1 MEQCYL
7 MPGQERCEKI
17 KDANGVPKISYSYR
31 SLQGGVFPLCE
42 PQCGG
47 GPEPLR
53 GLACDPGPLLPQ
65 LTHGN
70 KRIFCKE
77 SCSRCTGGSGSLFVC
92 GRKTAIQTKKKSE
105 NLAKLWAIVPGENN
119 IRWGE
124 LTTFLIPGIMK
135 HDIMGIC

>member
-1 MEQCYL
+1 M
-7 MPGQERCEKI
+7 
-17 KDANGVPKISYSYR
+17 
-31 SLQGGVFPLCE
+31 
-42 PQCGG
+42 
-47 GPEPLR
+47 R

-119 IRWGE
+119 ISWGE
-124 LTTFLIPGIMK
+124 LTTFLIPGIIK
-135 HDIMGIC
+135 CDIVKICQN

>member
-17 KDANGVPKISYSYR
+17 KDANGVPKVSY
-31 SLQGGVFPLCE
+31 
-42 PQCGG
+42 
-47 GPEPLR
+47 
-53 GLACDPGPLLPQ
+53 
-65 LTHGN
+65 
-70 KRIFCKE
+70 

-105 NLAKLWAIVPGENN
+105 NLAKLWAIVPGENT

-124 LTTFLIPGIMK
+124 LTTFLIPGIIK
-135 HDIMGIC
+135 HDIVKICQNLKNNAGKRFQHHRKGASGNGRTVYAVH

>member
-17 KDANGVPKISYSYR
+17 KDANGVPKVSYSYR
-31 SLQGGVFPLCE
+31 SLQGAFFHCV
-42 PQCGG
+42 
-47 GPEPLR
+47 
-53 GLACDPGPLLPQ
+53 
-65 LTHGN
+65 
-70 KRIFCKE
+70 
-77 SCSRCTGGSGSLFVC
+77 STGGSGSLFVC

-124 LTTFLIPGIMK
+124 LTTFLIPGIIK
-135 HDIMGIC
+135 HDIVKICQNLKNNAGKRFQHHRKGASGNGRTVYAVH

>member
-7 MPGQERCEKI
+7 MPGQERCERF
-17 KDANGVPKISYSYR
+17 KDANGVPRVHYSYR
-31 SLQGGVFPLCE
+31 SLH
-42 PQCGG
+42 
-47 GPEPLR
+47 EPLR

-92 GRKTAIQTKKKSE
+92 GRKTAIQTKKEK
-105 NLAKLWAIVPGENN
+105 
-119 IRWGE
+119 
-124 LTTFLIPGIMK
+124 
-135 HDIMGIC
+135 

>member
-17 KDANGVPKISYSYR
+17 KDANGVPKVSYSYR
-31 SLQGGVFPLCE
+31 SLQGAFFHCVSRSVEEAQSRCE
-42 PQCGG
+42 
-47 GPEPLR
+47 
-53 GLACDPGPLLPQ
+53 DWPLLPQ

-92 GRKTAIQTKKKSE
+92 GRKTAIQTKRKVKIWQ
-105 NLAKLWAIVPGENN
+105 NCGPLFRVKILLDGGN
-119 IRWGE
+119 
-124 LTTFLIPGIMK
+124 
-135 HDIMGIC
+135 